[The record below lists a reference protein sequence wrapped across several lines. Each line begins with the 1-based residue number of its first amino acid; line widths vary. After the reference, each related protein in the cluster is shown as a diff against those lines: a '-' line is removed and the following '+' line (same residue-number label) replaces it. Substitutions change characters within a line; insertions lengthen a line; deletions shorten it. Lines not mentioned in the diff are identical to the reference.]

1 MTIYEIEELIS
12 KLELKSKELH
22 KPLVKTE
29 YVDFYHQG
37 IIDGQLIAYR
47 AMQEEMAKTT
57 TDLR

>member
-1 MTIYEIEELIS
+1 MTIYEIEELVS

-47 AMQEEMAKTT
+47 AIHEEMAKTT